1 MIKVYPSSSSE
12 FREERVQPRDLMLF
26 KLIKKALNRST
37 TIKRGDRE
45 INLEAGLKMTSEI
58 NLAKYKS
65 DEVEIILI

>member
-37 TIKRGDRE
+37 IKRGDRE

>member
-37 TIKRGDRE
+37 IKRGDRV